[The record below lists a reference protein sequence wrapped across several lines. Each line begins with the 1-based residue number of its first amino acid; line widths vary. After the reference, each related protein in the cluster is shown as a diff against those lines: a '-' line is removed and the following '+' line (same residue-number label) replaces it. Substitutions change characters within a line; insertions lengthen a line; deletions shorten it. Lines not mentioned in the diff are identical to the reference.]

1 MKLFFRGCLSVVL
14 SAFFLVPAHAGDT
27 IHYIGFNQF
36 IADHAADSGRVFDDY
51 IHQLRPIMS
60 RYGMTVDAYD
70 VLHGG
75 TEQLAADVV
84 TFGSAPDQ
92 ESFQAFFADPEFQEI
107 FPMLAG
113 ALGGHQVIF
122 TSDAFALTGREP
134 GHTLLSLNWVD
145 GDAAEGVAKLQDLNH
160 RISPVFDRYG
170 AHQIA
175 HTAGVMASR
184 GLAAEVTATTPP
196 QLLELWSISDAHGF
210 FDDPLVQASNKEA
223 ELLLTRSES
232 FWLRLRD
239 IR

>member
-1 MKLFFRGCLSVVL
+1 MKSTLRNCLILLLAVL
-14 SAFFLVPAHAGDT
+14 SNVPARAADT
-27 IHYIGFNQF
+27 IHYVGFNKFVTDQE
-36 IADHAADSGRVFDDY
+36 AESGRVFDDY

-84 TFGSAPDQ
+84 TFGSAPDE
-92 ESFQAFFADPEFQEI
+92 ESFQAFFADPEFQQI
-107 FPMLAG
+107 FPMLVG

-122 TSDAFALTGREP
+122 TSGSFAVNGNAT
-134 GHTLLSLNWVD
+134 GHTLLSLNWVS
-145 GDAAEGVAKLQDLNH
+145 GDTDVGVVKLQDLNH
-160 RISPVFDRYG
+160 RISPVFDEYG
-170 AHQIA
+170 VRQIA
-175 HTAGVMASR
+175 HSAGLMSSS
-184 GLAAEVTATTPP
+184 GLAAEVTPTTPP
-196 QLLELWSISDAHGF
+196 QLLELWSINDAHGF

-223 ELLLTRSES
+223 EGLLSRNES